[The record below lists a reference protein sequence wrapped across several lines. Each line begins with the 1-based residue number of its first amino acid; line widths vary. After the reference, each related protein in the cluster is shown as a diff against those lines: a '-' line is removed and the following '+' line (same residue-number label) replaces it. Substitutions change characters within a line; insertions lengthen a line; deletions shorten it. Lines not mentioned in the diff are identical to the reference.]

1 LWGDV
6 AECSATRETM
16 FNLAAAV
23 NDEPLPEA
31 DTVLKHYV

>member
-1 LWGDV
+1 
-6 AECSATRETM
+6 M